1 MQQTGKWAA
10 FSKRGLL
17 GVSWSPWMCFGCFL
31 AVPPT
36 ANLLW
41 PSAKTILNEN
51 EKAHLCPVG
60 IDERKRSMCWE
71 VKRGNFAMSKYQV
84 MWWSRK
90 ISKDRREWV
99 WWSQKDRREI
109 IELNGNK
116 KECKRWSLS
125 RFLEWRRPKMREKDQ
140 SVESEKSK
148 RTTPGIRTWSPT
160 VLLARPD
167 SA

>member
-1 MQQTGKWAA
+1 
-10 FSKRGLL
+10 
-17 GVSWSPWMCFGCFL
+17 L

-51 EKAHLCPVG
+51 EKTHLCPVG

-90 ISKDRREWV
+90 ISKDRRE
-99 WWSQKDRREI
+99 
-109 IELNGNK
+109 
-116 KECKRWSLS
+116 
-125 RFLEWRRPKMREKDQ
+125 EKDQ
-140 SVESEKSK
+140 CVEKSK
-148 RTTPGIRTWSPT
+148 EEILQCPNIKWCDEVERSVKTGENGCDEVKRTEER
-160 VLLARPD
+160 
-167 SA
+167 